1 MKKVLALVLIAAL
14 MTPMTVSVFATNDDP
29 ATVVFNDEFNFRYV
43 DYDVRNAEIQDSIQY
58 KPD

>member
-1 MKKVLALVLIAAL
+1 MLITALL
-14 MTPMTVSVFATNDDP
+14 TPMTVSVLATNEDP
-29 ATVVFNDEFNFRYV
+29 VTVVFNDEFNFRYV